1 MFTVLLRDAESTG
14 LLITRD
20 EFTFR
25 ADEWTQVNF
34 PDTETGRETAK
45 IYIMEMIKLQYIVV
59 CQLDLGE

>member
-14 LLITRD
+14 LLIAR
-20 EFTFR
+20 EFTVR

-34 PDTETGRETAK
+34 PDTETGRKSAK